1 MSEHA
6 RGIPR
11 ARAVRGALLALGIP
25 QAAIGLW
32 ALVAPNGWYD
42 TFPGA
47 GREWL
52 PEYGPYNEHF
62 AVDIGSTFLALGTLL
77 VVAAV
82 VLERR
87 VVQVALLAY
96 LVYSLPHAIYHFATS
111 DLLPTGDTIA
121 NDALLALTI
130 AVPAMLLRLVGAGA
144 GPRAAAGR
152 TEAAR

>member
-1 MSEHA
+1 MSENA
-6 RGIPR
+6 PGIPR
-11 ARAVRGALLALGIP
+11 AGAVRAGLLALGIP

-32 ALVAPNGWYD
+32 ALAAPNGWYD

-62 AVDIGSTFLALGTLL
+62 AVDIGSTFLAIGALL
-77 VVAAV
+77 VMAAI

-87 VVQVALLAY
+87 VVQVALVAY
-96 LVYSLPHAIYHFATS
+96 LIYALPHAIYHFATS

-130 AVPAMLLRLVGAGA
+130 AVPLILLRTMAGTPRGAPA
-144 GPRAAAGR
+144 G
-152 TEAAR
+152 EEVAR